1 MLSYMRKHATSFFIK
16 VALAVIVLSFV
27 LWGGFSYQERR
38 ENRIASVNGQYILR
52 DDYQK
57 ALDRLM
63 EQFRRTTGKAAT
75 PEVVSAM
82 KLKERALS
90 LLVNDTLLSQ
100 AARSLGLTV
109 DDETLRMTIL
119 EYPAFKSNGRFDE
132 RLYRALLNQNRL
144 TPRDFEEGFRM
155 DLTVNRLKGI
165 VDRTS
170 KVSEAEARLLYDYT
184 HEKRTVYSAT
194 FDPKKYEPD
203 KPPGQKALEDYF
215 LAHREAYRVPEK
227 RKIAYVNFAARDF
240 EAKVKAGER
249 EIRAFYDSEGSRYM
263 DPKKVRARHI
273 LVRVP
278 AQPTMDDLEK
288 ARTKAAGYLGMIR
301 EGADFKEMAIRYSEG
316 PTAPKGGDLGF
327 FSREEV
333 VKPFGDLAFSL
344 KPGEVGGP
352 VRSPFG
358 FHVVKVEE
366 VKEGGLKPF
375 ESVKKQVREDFVKDE
390 AARMALDAAEEF
402 YDSLAPGTP
411 LGKAAAEFGHKAKEA
426 VVILGSPVKGLGEAH
441 DLVKSVFDMGVGEVS
456 SLFESPEGRVVAELK
471 EIMPSRLPELAEV
484 RARVEAG
491 YRAKQGQEL
500 ANNAAKKMLDDLKK
514 TRDFQA
520 AAQRAHA
527 AVEEKGPVTREEGLP
542 GITRAP
548 QVVDAVFS
556 LTAES
561 PIAAKVVAAGG
572 KFYVFGLKEAAPASA
587 AGFEEQKK
595 ELIEKYGEAKRRLKF
610 EEFITMLRERAEIEI
625 LQEL

>member
-1 MLSYMRKHATSFFIK
+1 MLSYLRKHATSFFIK
-16 VALAVIVLSFV
+16 VALGVIVLSFV
-27 LWGGFSYQERR
+27 LWGGFSYQERK
-38 ENRIASVNGQYILR
+38 ENRVAGVNGQYILR

-57 ALDRLM
+57 TLDRLM
-63 EQFRRTTGKAAT
+63 EQFRRTTGKTAT
-75 PEVVSAM
+75 PEVVRAM

-119 EYPAFKSNGRFDE
+119 EYPEFKRNGRFDE
-132 RLYRALLNQNRL
+132 GLYRALLNQNRL
-144 TPRDFEEGFRM
+144 TPSDFEESFRR

-184 HEKRTVYSAT
+184 HEKRTVYSAA
-194 FDPKKYEPD
+194 FDPKQYEPD
-203 KPPGQKALEDYF
+203 KPPGPEPLKEYF
-215 LAHREAYRVPEK
+215 STHREAYRIPEK
-227 RKIAYVNFAARDF
+227 RRIVYVNFAARDF
-240 EAKVKAGER
+240 EAKVNAGEEEVR
-249 EIRAFYDSEGSRYM
+249 TFYNSEGSRYM
-263 DPKKVRARHI
+263 DPKRVRARHI

-288 ARTKAAGYLGMIR
+288 ARGKTAGYLKMIR

-327 FSREEV
+327 FIREEM
-333 VKPFGDLAFSL
+333 VKPFADLAFSL

-352 VRSPFG
+352 VRTPFG
-358 FHVVKVEE
+358 LHVVKVEE
-366 VKEGGLKPF
+366 VKEGGLKTF
-375 ESVKKQVREDFVKDE
+375 ESVKKQVREDLVKDE

-411 LGKAAAEFGHKAKEA
+411 LSKAATEFGHKYKEA
-426 VVILGSPVKGLGEAH
+426 VVVLGSPVKGLGEAS
-441 DLVKSVFDMGVGEVS
+441 DLVQSVFDMSAGEVS
-456 SLFESPEGRVVAELK
+456 PLFESQEGRVVAELK
-471 EIMPSRLPELAEV
+471 EIMPSRLPELGEV

-500 ANNAAKKMLDDLKK
+500 AHSAAKKMLDDLGK
-514 TRDFQA
+514 TKDFEA
-520 AAQRAHA
+520 AAQRAYA

-542 GITRAP
+542 GISGSP
-548 QVVDAVFS
+548 QVVESVFS

-572 KFYVFGLKEAAPASA
+572 KFYVFALKEATPAPE

-595 ELIEKYGEAKRRLKF
+595 ELIERYSEAKRRLKF